1 MKISTK
7 LVSITLG
14 SAVIVTGLVLSLMG
28 ELKSVSTGYTRILQG
43 PVHEAE
49 EARQAQVHFGLQV
62 QAFHDI
68 LLRGENP
75 DDLAKFTDQFREQEA
90 RVKAE
95 TGTLAGEVDDPE
107 TRQLLHDLVARED
120 ELSARYQAA
129 YGVYINRHFD
139 YRGADAM
146 VRGEDRAP
154 SDLFDKV
161 VVQLNARVAATAAAQ
176 QSRTIRQLV
185 LLLVVVGGLFFV
197 DSVVYCSVLIG
208 VLKRLGQLKA
218 VSDRLAMADIEG
230 LSIDISGHDEIGA
243 IGESMKGIEAAIH
256 ELLAVHS
263 H

>member
-14 SAVIVTGLVLSLMG
+14 SAVIVTGLVLSLLA
-28 ELKSVSTGYTRILQG
+28 ELRSVSTNYTQILQG
-43 PVHEAE
+43 PVEQAA

-68 LLRGENP
+68 LLRGESP
-75 DDLAKFTDQFREQEA
+75 DDLAKYTAQFHEQEA

-95 TGTLAGEVDDPE
+95 TGSLAGKVDDPG
-107 TRQLLHDLVARED
+107 TKALLHELLASED
-120 ELSARYQAA
+120 ALSARYQAA
-129 YGVYINRHFD
+129 YDVYMNRHFD

-146 VRGEDRAP
+146 VRGVDRGP
-154 SDLFDKV
+154 GDLFDQV
-161 VVQLNARVAATAAAQ
+161 VTELNGRVGAVAAAQ
-176 QSRTIRQLV
+176 RAKTIRELLIV
-185 LLLVVVGGLFFV
+185 LIVVGGLFFV

-243 IGESMKGIEAAIH
+243 IGESMKGVAAAIH
-256 ELLAVHS
+256 ELLAVHA

>member
-14 SAVIVTGLVLSLMG
+14 SAVIVTGLVMSLVV
-28 ELKSVSTGYTRILQG
+28 ELKSVSTGYTHILQG
-43 PVHEAE
+43 PVQEVQ
-49 EARQAQVHFGLQV
+49 EAREAQVHFGLQV

-68 LLRGENP
+68 LLRGESP
-75 DDLAKFTDQFREQEA
+75 DDLAKYTAQFHEQEA

-95 TGTLAGEVDDPE
+95 TSGLAGKVDDPA
-107 TRQLLHDLVARED
+107 TKALLSELLASE
-120 ELSARYQAA
+120 EALSARYQAA
-129 YGVYINRHFD
+129 YDVYMNRHFD
-139 YRGADAM
+139 FRGADAM
-146 VRGEDRAP
+146 VRGEDRGP
-154 SDLFDKV
+154 SELFDKV
-161 VVQLNARVAATAAAQ
+161 VMQLNARVDAVAAAQ
-176 QSRTIRQLV
+176 QARTIHQLIM
-185 LLLVVVGGLFFV
+185 LLMVVGGLFFV

-243 IGESMKGIEAAIH
+243 IGESMKGVAAAIH

>member
-14 SAVIVTGLVLSLMG
+14 SAVIVTGLVLSLLG
-28 ELKSVSTGYTRILQG
+28 ELKSVSTSYTHILQG
-43 PVHEAE
+43 PVQEAE
-49 EARQAQVHFGLQV
+49 AARQAQVHFGLQV

-75 DDLAKFTDQFREQEA
+75 DDLAKYTAQFHEQEA
-90 RVKAE
+90 NVKAE
-95 TGTLAGEVDDPE
+95 TGALAGKVDDPAAK
-107 TRQLLHDLVARED
+107 QLLNDLLAAED
-120 ELSARYQAA
+120 ALNTHYQAA
-129 YGVYINRHFD
+129 YDVYVNRHFD
-139 YRGADAM
+139 FRGADAM

-161 VVQLNARVAATAAAQ
+161 VMRLNARVDTVAADQKAM
-176 QSRTIRQLV
+176 TIHQLLIV
-185 LLLVVVGGLFFV
+185 LIVVGGLFFV
-197 DSVVYCSVLIG
+197 DSVVYCSVLFG

-218 VSDRLAMADIEG
+218 VSDRLAMADIDG

-243 IGESMKGIEAAIH
+243 IGDSMKGVAAAIH